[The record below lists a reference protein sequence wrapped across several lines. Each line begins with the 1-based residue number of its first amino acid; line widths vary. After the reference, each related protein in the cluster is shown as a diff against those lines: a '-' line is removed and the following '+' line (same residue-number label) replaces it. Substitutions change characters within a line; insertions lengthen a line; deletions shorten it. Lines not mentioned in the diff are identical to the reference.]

1 MKYIR
6 GFLMAWGMFCWIPCP
21 YKKWREEDR
30 DAMVA
35 MLPLVGACMA
45 AILCVIWWGLTLLGA
60 GSVISG
66 VLLMGAYF
74 LMTGFIHLDGFMDC
88 SDAVLPKH
96 TEMETRVRIL
106 KDSHSGAFAVV
117 CLCLMLIMFAGAMI
131 EIAPHFDMKT
141 CCLLTVIFTFSRL
154 ISAIDILLCEAM
166 PGSQYNKA
174 EKQNTEEASS
184 DTREKAPATGKIKK
198 TIPAMLT
205 AAVILAAA
213 ELIISGG
220 SYLSL
225 IAEMYSNIVAVV
237 VIVAA
242 EITGSADRRLLGG
255 MNGDISGHMI
265 TMSEMFGVLAMA
277 VLV

>member
-1 MKYIR
+1 
-6 GFLMAWGMFCWIPCP
+6 MAWGMFCWIPCP

-35 MLPLVGACMA
+35 MLPLVGACMG
-45 AILCVIWWGLTLLGA
+45 AILCMIWWALTLLGA
-60 GSVISG
+60 GAVISG
-66 VLLMGAYF
+66 ILLTGAYF

-96 TEMETRVRIL
+96 TEIKTRVRIL

-117 CLCLMLIMFAGAMI
+117 CLCLMLVMFAGAMI
-131 EIAPHFDMKT
+131 EIAPHFDIKA

-154 ISAIDILLCEAM
+154 MSAMDILICEAM
-166 PGSQYNKA
+166 PSSQYNKA

-184 DTREKAPATGKIKK
+184 DTREKAPAAGKIKK
-198 TIPAMLT
+198 TIPT
-205 AAVILAAA
+205 IVIAAVILAVA

-242 EITGSADRRLLGG
+242 EITGSADRHLLGG

-277 VLV
+277 LLV

>member
-1 MKYIR
+1 
-6 GFLMAWGMFCWIPCP
+6 MAWGMFCWIPCP

-35 MLPLVGACMA
+35 MLPLVGACMG
-45 AILCVIWWGLTLLGA
+45 AILCMIWWALTLLGA
-60 GSVISG
+60 GAVISG
-66 VLLMGAYF
+66 ILLTGAYF

-96 TEMETRVRIL
+96 TEIKTRVRIL

-117 CLCLMLIMFAGAMI
+117 CLCLMLVMFAGAMI
-131 EIAPHFDMKT
+131 EIAPHFDIKA

-154 ISAIDILLCEAM
+154 MSAMDILICEAM
-166 PGSQYNKA
+166 PSSQYAKA
-174 EKQNTEEASS
+174 AERVPEERSGGATTS
-184 DTREKAPATGKIKK
+184 DARKEAHAAGKIKK
-198 TIPAMLT
+198 TIPT
-205 AAVILAAA
+205 IVIAAVILAVA

-242 EITGSADRRLLGG
+242 EITGSADRHLLGG

-277 VLV
+277 LLV